1 MRLLSFKNESFKSKL
16 EKSKIEFKK
25 NIDNNYLSLYKNTMM
40 YYKKNIGRI
49 ELINESGDV

>member
-40 YYKKNIGRI
+40 YYK
-49 ELINESGDV
+49 

>member
-49 ELINESGDV
+49 EIINETGDV